1 MTKLLFK
8 YSMQKLTNIHTKL
21 QPYMDTLLKH
31 LIYQNNK
38 LNLKNYDHRKKKELQ
53 EKQHYSESS

>member
-1 MTKLLFK
+1 
-8 YSMQKLTNIHTKL
+8 
-21 QPYMDTLLKH
+21 MDTLLKH

-53 EKQHYSESS
+53 EKHYSESSQKAMSLAIMLKKTLKTK